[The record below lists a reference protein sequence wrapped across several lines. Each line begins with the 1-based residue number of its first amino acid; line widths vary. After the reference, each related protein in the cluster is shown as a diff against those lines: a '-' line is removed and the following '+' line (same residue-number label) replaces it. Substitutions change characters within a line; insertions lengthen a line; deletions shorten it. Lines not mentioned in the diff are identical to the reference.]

1 MNQDFTIGYVPA
13 KVELTSYNVPCGGNY
28 FNKKLLQKNKI
39 VFPFRNGKGRRK
51 DKILECGSL
60 GLSYLF
66 PRPRLLKLS
75 RNKDRNVNA
84 NSLNGEKLVKE
95 Y

>member
-1 MNQDFTIGYVPA
+1 MSLQRLSLPATMCHAVETI
-13 KVELTSYNVPCGGNY
+13 SHR
-28 FNKKLLQKNKI
+28 KLLQKKKI

-84 NSLNGEKLVKE
+84 SSLNGEKPVKE